1 MNPPLLTGGCN
12 RTLENTLNACVDWLQ
27 VTFKDINDVHE
38 IYTLLKLNSEDF
50 TELDTGKYGYD
61 SQMRFGHIAIYF
73 NQYKNAMMGIHLEL
87 SGQGCREYEQY
98 NKYGFDY
105 LIPEC
110 FKHDIN
116 VTRLDLA
123 VDDRIGYFTV
133 STLARTLKDGFVKS
147 KFKKARTVTDHSIS
161 EGKELGKT
169 LYFGSPSSDL
179 QIRFYDK
186 KEEMI
191 AKGRDI
197 GNVTAW
203 VRSELQLRRENAFN
217 AAHMLASGVELQQI
231 ILGILRNYITF
242 CGRTKDTNKSRWKLA
257 KYWEK
262 FLNDVEKIKIAKEM
276 PETSI
281 EKSLDWFEN
290 SVTAT
295 FSLLVEAFGY
305 DKELML
311 HWFEHGRD
319 KRSKKHENMLNRF
332 NAEKL
337 LEKDRELQIKSKA
350 FEKLMVNASFKDKKK
365 KSTAD
370 NSQLQNMLKK

>member
-27 VTFKDINDVHE
+27 VTFKDIHEINE
-38 IYTLLKLNSEDF
+38 IYTLLKLSSDDF

-73 NQYKNAMMGIHLEL
+73 NQYKNALMGIHLEL
-87 SGQGCREYEQY
+87 TGQGCREYEQY

-123 VDDRIGYFTV
+123 VDDRVGYFTV

-147 KFKKARTVTDHSIS
+147 KFKKARTVNDHSIS
-161 EGKELGKT
+161 EGRELGKT
-169 LYFGSPSSDL
+169 LYFGSSSSDL

-197 GNVTAW
+197 GNITSW

-217 AAHMLASGVELQQI
+217 AAHMIASGVGLQDI
-231 ILGILRNYITF
+231 ILGILRNYISF
-242 CGRTKDTNKSRWKLA
+242 CARTKDKNKSRWKLA

-262 FLNDVEKIKIAKEM
+262 FLNDVAKIKIAKEM

-281 EKSLDWFEN
+281 QKSLDWFDN
-290 SVTAT
+290 NISPT
-295 FSLLVEAFGY
+295 FALLVEAFDY
-305 DKELML
+305 DTEML
-311 HWFEHGRD
+311 VNWLEHGRA
-319 KRSKKHENMLNRF
+319 KRSKKHDNMLSRF
-332 NAEKL
+332 RAEKL
-337 LEKDRELQIKSKA
+337 LDKDIELQIKSKA
-350 FEKLMVNASFKDKKK
+350 FENLFTDTRFVDKKNK
-365 KSTAD
+365 PSAD
-370 NSQLQNMLKK
+370 NR